1 MVIASFGISI
11 MTRIKTIERASDWDS
26 IYSRMFQKRAV
37 DRFNYDVVHGIGAF
51 DRREKEKLEE
61 LHQFFVNIEK
71 ESDDNA
77 RRSVIYI

>member
-1 MVIASFGISI
+1 MMLMAN
-11 MTRIKTIERASDWDS
+11 IEKATDWNS
-26 IYSRMFQKRAV
+26 IYNQMFQKRAV

-71 ESDDNA
+71 ESDSNEG
-77 RRSVIYI
+77 RTVIYI

>member
-1 MVIASFGISI
+1 MMQMAN
-11 MTRIKTIERASDWDS
+11 IEKVTDWNN
-26 IYSRMFQKRAV
+26 IYNQMFRKRA
-37 DRFNYDVVHGIGAF
+37 DKRFKYDVANGIGAF
-51 DRREKEKLEE
+51 DKKEKATLEE